1 MSHVFQVPAEWV
13 DDEGALRMAIQNL
26 APAAIN
32 FDPDDLEILYRVSS
46 FESNFLRAALVHWSK
61 LAFLAALAVACATAL
76 GFPVAC
82 LASITIFLAGS
93 AAPFLARAL
102 YWYAPAEMNEIDFSD
117 TAAGISWVFEV
128 IIHQLAVAM
137 TWAFRRLV
145 ITTPRE
151 HWSVVGTCPGLKC
164 SMRSHECCCSGPGVH
179 CCLAGAS

>member
-13 DDEGALRMAIQNL
+13 DDTGSLRMAIQNL

-117 TAAGISWVFEV
+117 TAAGISWVFESSSTSWPWHDV
-128 IIHQLAVAM
+128 G
-137 TWAFRRLV
+137 FGRLV

-151 HWSVVGTCPGLKC
+151 HWSVVGTAL
-164 SMRSHECCCSGPGVH
+164 V
-179 CCLAGAS
+179 